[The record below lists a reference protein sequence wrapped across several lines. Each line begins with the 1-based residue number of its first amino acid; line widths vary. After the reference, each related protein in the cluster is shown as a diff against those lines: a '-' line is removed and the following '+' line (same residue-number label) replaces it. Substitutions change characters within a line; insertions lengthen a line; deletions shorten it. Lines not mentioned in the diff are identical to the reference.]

1 MKIRVKIEN
10 EVYDVEVGDLNTRPV
25 IAKID
30 GEVFEVWP
38 EETQAKSAQA
48 SRAEDL
54 ISSTSAPAAPLA
66 SPPAASKPAP
76 SAAAGEKVV
85 AAPIP
90 GVVISITVKEGQ
102 TVESGDELLI
112 LEAMKM
118 KNAIRASR
126 SGTIAAIH
134 VVSGDTVSHGQAL
147 LEFTD

>member
-10 EVYDVEVGDLNTRPV
+10 EVYDVEVGDLNARPV

-30 GEVFEVWP
+30 GEAFEVWP
-38 EETQAKSAQA
+38 EETRTESVAAPRLEEKLSSAP
-48 SRAEDL
+48 
-54 ISSTSAPAAPLA
+54 APAAPA
-66 SPPAASKPAP
+66 SSPAASKPAP

-90 GVVISITVKEGQ
+90 GVVISISVKEGQ

-126 SGTIAAIH
+126 SGKIAVIH
-134 VVSGDTVSHGQAL
+134 VASGDTVSHGQAL